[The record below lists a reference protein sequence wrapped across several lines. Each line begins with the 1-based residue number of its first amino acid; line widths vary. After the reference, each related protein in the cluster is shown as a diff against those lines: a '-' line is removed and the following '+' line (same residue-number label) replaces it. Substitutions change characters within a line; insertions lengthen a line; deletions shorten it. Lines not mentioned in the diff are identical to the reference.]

1 MYSGN
6 RSLQFNSPDS
16 VGSLSGP
23 VAKRIR
29 GHEDHFQASSLP
41 KSQGRRLHP
50 DRLND
55 AAKAIMDRHG
65 EIEYWSSGKK
75 DEEIDEIIQDDEMY
89 LDAAIKFECVQILR

>member
-1 MYSGN
+1 MNSGN
-6 RSLQFNSPDS
+6 RSLQFHSPDS

-23 VAKRIR
+23 VSKKIR
-29 GHEDHFQASSLP
+29 GQEDRRQASSLP
-41 KSQGRRLHP
+41 KLRLHP

-65 EIEYWSSGKK
+65 EIEYWTSGNK
-75 DEEIDEIIQDDEMY
+75 DEEIDEIIYDDEMY